1 VIHALLPAAGKSAR
15 MGRSKLALPLGT
27 STVLERLVRTLR
39 GSGIHSV
46 FVVVAPDD
54 DRLAQLA
61 SRAGAA
67 VLRLPEPTGNMC
79 DTVRFGLQRLLE
91 DGLASKADSWLL
103 IPADHPALTG
113 ASLSVLL
120 EVHKRERDHEIII
133 PTFEGK
139 RGHPAILPFSILQDI
154 EQLGEGEGINQLLRR
169 LADRTLLVPV
179 ADPAILWD
187 LDTEEDYAKLLAHFG
202 ESDKAPS

>member
-1 VIHALLPAAGKSAR
+1 MIHALLPAAGKSSR

-27 STVLERLVRTLR
+27 STVLERLVGTLR
-39 GSGIHSV
+39 ERGIRSI

-54 DRLAQLA
+54 HRLTELA

-67 VLRLPEPTGNMC
+67 ALRLPKPTGNMR
-79 DTVRFGLQRLLE
+79 DTVQFGLRKLLGN
-91 DGLASKADSWLL
+91 GLASNNDSWLL

-113 ASLSVLL
+113 ASLSALL
-120 EVHKRERDHEIII
+120 EAHAREPNVEIFI

-154 EQLGEGEGINQLLRR
+154 EELPEGEGINQLLRR

-179 ADPAILWD
+179 ADPAVLLD

-202 ESDKAPS
+202 ESGEA